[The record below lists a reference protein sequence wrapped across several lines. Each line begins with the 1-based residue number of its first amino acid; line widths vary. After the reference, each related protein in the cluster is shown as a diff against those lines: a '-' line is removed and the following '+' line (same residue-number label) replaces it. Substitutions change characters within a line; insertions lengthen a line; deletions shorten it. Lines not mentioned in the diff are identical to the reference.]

1 MKVSSVICEYN
12 PLHNGHIHHLKTVRE
27 NGADAIVAV
36 MSGNFVQRGDVAVI
50 EKLARAN
57 LALKAGADL
66 VIELPVIWS
75 LSPADQFAAGGI
87 TILDALQVVDEISF
101 GCECG
106 DIELLKAAADVCYE
120 CQTEYADTLR
130 HFTKKG
136 NSYPAVLQE
145 LATQIAG
152 PEIASVLSQSNN
164 TLAVAYLNALKNSNS
179 RIKPFAVQ
187 RKGAAHD
194 SMTVEPEEVQADF
207 QLEIQN
213 ENKDLFASAS
223 YIRRCLDEN
232 IDCRKMVPS
241 SSWKEISSS
250 QKNGLLA
257 NLRNL
262 ERPIL
267 YKLRTMEPEEIAEIA
282 EVGAQGL
289 AYRIYQARTATSL
302 DDLMDQLRTKRYP
315 ASRLRRILLHM
326 LIGIKKEDIYSL
338 PPYGRVL
345 AFNSTGRK
353 VLALSKGIRTLP
365 FAESLKRLSNKND
378 AAKKCAYLESKATD
392 IYQLACT
399 NIGKAG
405 SDFIHK
411 IQISNTSGN

>member
-36 MSGNFVQRGDVAVI
+36 MSGNFVQRGDVAVM

-87 TILDALQVVDEISF
+87 AILDALQVVDEISF

-106 DIELLKAAADVCYE
+106 DIELLKTAADVCYD

-130 HFTKKG
+130 YFTRKG

-145 LATQIAG
+145 LVTQIAG
-152 PEIASVLSQSNN
+152 SEIAAVLSQSNN
-164 TLAVAYLNALKNSNS
+164 TLAVAYLNALKNRNS

-194 SMTVEPEEVQADF
+194 SMTVESEPQINF
-207 QLEIQN
+207 QSETQN
-213 ENKDLFASAS
+213 ESKDLFASAS

-241 SSWKEISSS
+241 ASWKEISSS

-302 DDLMDQLRTKRYP
+302 NELMEQLRTKRYP

-365 FAESLKRLSNKND
+365 FAESLKRLSNQNE
-378 AAKKCAYLESKATD
+378 AAKKCAHLESKATD
-392 IYQLACT
+392 IYQLACN
-399 NIGKAG
+399 NIGMAG
-405 SDFIHK
+405 SDFRHK
-411 IQISNTSGN
+411 IQITNTSGN